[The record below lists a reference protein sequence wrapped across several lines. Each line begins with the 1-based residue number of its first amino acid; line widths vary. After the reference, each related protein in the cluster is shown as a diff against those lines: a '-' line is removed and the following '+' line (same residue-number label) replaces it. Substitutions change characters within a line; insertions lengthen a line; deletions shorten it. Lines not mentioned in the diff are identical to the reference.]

1 MAIHN
6 NLIQFKDCY
15 FKQKNCNITGDNNSV
30 AIANI
35 TLHFIMLKVPNTCKV
50 LLIKRFIDDIVFI
63 LENKDIS
70 REIIKSLKD
79 TFEKHNPKITS
90 QYNVNRKQN
99 NSFPRCRTCI

>member
-6 NLIQFKDCY
+6 NFIQFKDCY
-15 FKQKNCNITGDNNSV
+15 FKQKNGIIMGDNNSV

-50 LLIKRFIDDIVFI
+50 LLIKRFIDDSVFI